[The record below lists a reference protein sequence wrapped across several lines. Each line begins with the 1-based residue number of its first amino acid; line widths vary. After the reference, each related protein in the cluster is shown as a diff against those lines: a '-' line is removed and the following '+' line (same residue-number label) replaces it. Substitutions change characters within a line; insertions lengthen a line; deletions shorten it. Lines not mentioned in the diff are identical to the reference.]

1 MNFSE
6 AVRNAHPGDLIVG
19 NQRRMFKIDDDDTL
33 RAANADEYKM
43 NGTVPSKFELAAPD
57 LYEIVDLSWKVIP
70 KETDKID
77 LWSKFKG
84 SYNEIQAMFG
94 YINAL
99 LSPLNDIKSVE
110 RAYTLSK
117 ALKDAQVMVENLKAI
132 AIDLY
137 KYEASNGK

>member
-57 LYEIVDLSWKVIP
+57 LYEVVDMSWKVIP
-70 KETDKID
+70 KETLNKE
-77 LWSKFKG
+77 LYEKFKFG
-84 SYNEIQAMFG
+84 LDKYQAASN
-94 YINAL
+94 YINVLAMRL
-99 LSPLNDIKSVE
+99 GDARDIE
-110 RAYTLSK
+110 RMGQLSK
-117 ALKDAQVMVENLKAI
+117 ALIDARTAVEELKAI
-132 AIDLY
+132 AIELNKD
-137 KYEASNGK
+137 